1 MNERRPLTTAITS
14 NSAGLDAE
22 TVRSFV
28 KQQPV
33 SDSSFATDSVKNE
46 GTDFSIRRDSNI
58 SNIVEKIEGGPSPT
72 KSKKASRFQRIGL
85 IPVTIRLRP
94 EIAVGLKRASL
105 ELELDGEEVFTQ
117 QDLVENALEPW
128 LRKNGFL
135 S

>member
-33 SDSSFATDSVKNE
+33 SDSSFATDSAKNE
-46 GTDFSIRRDSNI
+46 GADFSIRRD
-58 SNIVEKIEGGPSPT
+58 SNIVEKIEGGPRPT

>member
-14 NSAGLDAE
+14 ASEGIDAE
-22 TVRSFV
+22 TARSFV
-28 KQQPV
+28 KQQINPEV
-33 SDSSFATDSVKNE
+33 SISSHASNHDKSDVPLRSDFANSADTKAS
-46 GTDFSIRRDSNI
+46 SQRA
-58 SNIVEKIEGGPSPT
+58 
-72 KSKKASRFQRIGL
+72 KSKKASRFQRVGL

-105 ELELDGEEVFTQ
+105 ELELEGEDVFTQ

-128 LRKNGFL
+128 LRENGFL

>member
-33 SDSSFATDSVKNE
+33 SDSSFATDSAKNE

-72 KSKKASRFQRIGL
+72 KSKKASR
-85 IPVTIRLRP
+85 
-94 EIAVGLKRASL
+94 L

>member
-14 NSAGLDAE
+14 ASEGIDAE

-28 KQQPV
+28 KQQRNPETSFSSV
-33 SDSSFATDSVKNE
+33 AAKPEGNNDSFRSEFAESEKTERS
-46 GTDFSIRRDSNI
+46 SRR
-58 SNIVEKIEGGPSPT
+58 T
-72 KSKKASRFQRIGL
+72 KLNKPSRFQRVGL

-105 ELELDGEEVFTQ
+105 ELELEGEDVFTQ

>member
-1 MNERRPLTTAITS
+1 MNERRPLTTAIT
-14 NSAGLDAE
+14 AGSEGIDAE

-28 KQQPV
+28 KQQRNPETSFSSV
-33 SDSSFATDSVKNE
+33 AAKSEGNNDSFRSEFEES
-46 GTDFSIRRDSNI
+46 
-58 SNIVEKIEGGPSPT
+58 EKTERSSQRT
-72 KSKKASRFQRIGL
+72 KLNKPSRFQRVGL

-105 ELELDGEEVFTQ
+105 ELELEGEDVFTQ

>member
-14 NSAGLDAE
+14 ASEGIDAE

-28 KQQPV
+28 KQQRNPETSFSSV
-33 SDSSFATDSVKNE
+33 AAKSEGNNDSFRSEFAES
-46 GTDFSIRRDSNI
+46 
-58 SNIVEKIEGGPSPT
+58 EKTGRSSQGT
-72 KSKKASRFQRIGL
+72 KSNKPSRFQRVGL

-105 ELELDGEEVFTQ
+105 ELELEGEDVFTQ

>member
-33 SDSSFATDSVKNE
+33 SDSSFATDSAKNE
-46 GTDFSIRRDSNI
+46 GTDFSIRLD
-58 SNIVEKIEGGPSPT
+58 SNIVEKIEGGPCPT
-72 KSKKASRFQRIGL
+72 KSKKSTRFQRIGL

>member
-33 SDSSFATDSVKNE
+33 SDSSFATDSSKNE
-46 GTDFSIRRDSNI
+46 GTDFSIRRDSY
-58 SNIVEKIEGGPSPT
+58 IVEKIEGGPRPT
-72 KSKKASRFQRIGL
+72 KSKKSSRFQRIGL

-128 LRKNGFL
+128 LRKKGFL

>member
-33 SDSSFATDSVKNE
+33 SDSSFATDSAKNE

-58 SNIVEKIEGGPSPT
+58 AEKIEGGPRPM